1 MLAELQTREQ
11 RDPGTTSC
19 CELFATSV
27 VVVMCRSS
35 RIPTLRR
42 LATASLGIV
51 MFAGLAACGGSHASS
66 SDGSSADGSADRLTV
81 VTTVAPIT
89 SIAANIVGDRAEIIG
104 VVPEGTNSHTFEPPP
119 SAAEVMSTADV
130 VFINGLQ
137 LEEPTKELALA
148 NVADGVRVV
157 EIGDQ
162 VISPDRYKF
171 DFSFPESGGKPN
183 PHLWTDPTLVKAYAD
198 VIHDNMIAI
207 DPAGTSVYDANLAE
221 FEQLVDDFDTATRK
235 AFATIP
241 EDQRKLVTYHDA
253 YAYFAD
259 TYGWNV
265 IGAIQ
270 PSDFGDPTPKD
281 VAALID
287 QIEAEKVPAIFGSE
301 VFPSPILE
309 QIAKETGATYVDDLR
324 DDDLPGTPGEAEHSW
339 LGLMRFNFVTMTE
352 ALGGDAAALQN
363 FVVRNVT
370 PDRAEY
376 PQ

>member
-1 MLAELQTREQ
+1 MI
-11 RDPGTTSC
+11 RDSATNGT
-19 CELFATSV
+19 LGRLVAAGATV
-27 VVVMCRSS
+27 V
-35 RIPTLRR
+35 L
-42 LATASLGIV
+42 IV
-51 MFAGLAACGGSHASS
+51 TLAACGSDESSGGTSS
-66 SDGSSADGSADRLTV
+66 SDESTDRLQV

-89 SIAANIVGDRAEIIG
+89 SIAANIIGDRAEIIG
-104 VVPEGTNSHTFEPPP
+104 IVPEGTNSHTFEPPP

-137 LEEPTKELALA
+137 LEEPTKELAQA
-148 NVADGVRVV
+148 NVADGVEVV

-162 VISPDRYKF
+162 VISPGEYKY

-183 PHLWTDPTLVKAYAD
+183 PHLWTDPVLVKAYAD
-198 VIHDNMIAI
+198 VIRDTMIEI
-207 DPAGTSVYDANLAE
+207 DPEGASVYDANLAE
-221 FEQLVDDFDTATRK
+221 FEQLVDDFDAATKTA
-235 AFATIP
+235 FDTIA

-281 VAALID
+281 VTDLID
-287 QIEAEKVPAIFGSE
+287 QIEAENVSAIFGSE

-309 QIAKETGATYVDDLR
+309 QIAEETGATYVDDLR
-324 DDDLPGTPGEAEHSW
+324 DDDLPGEPGEVDHSW
-339 LGLMRFNFVTMTE
+339 LGLMKFNFVTMTE
-352 ALGGDAAALQN
+352 ALGGDASALRE
-363 FVVRNVT
+363 FVVRNVV
-370 PDRAEY
+370 PDDAEY

>member
-1 MLAELQTREQ
+1 MIL
-11 RDPGTTSC
+11 
-19 CELFATSV
+19 V
-27 VVVMCRSS
+27 
-35 RIPTLRR
+35 
-42 LATASLGIV
+42 
-51 MFAGLAACGGSHASS
+51 GLAACGGQDASPNDASAAAGS
-66 SDGSSADGSADRLTV
+66 SDQLQV

-89 SIAANIVGDRAEIIG
+89 SIAANIIGDRAEITGI
-104 VVPEGTNSHTFEPPP
+104 VAEGTNSHTFEPPP

-137 LEEPTKELALA
+137 LEEPTKKLAQA

-162 VISPDRYKF
+162 VISPGQYKY

-183 PHLWTDPTLVKAYAD
+183 PHLWTDPVLAKAYAN
-198 VIHDNMIAI
+198 VIYDTMIAI
-207 DPAGTSVYDANLAE
+207 DPEGTSIYDANLAE
-221 FEQLVDDFDTATRK
+221 FEQLVDDFDVATTK
-235 AFATIP
+235 AFDTIP

-270 PSDFGDPTPKD
+270 PSDFGDPTPKE
-281 VAALID
+281 VAGLID
-287 QIEAEKVPAIFGSE
+287 QIEAENVTAIFGSE

-324 DDDLPGTPGEAEHSW
+324 DDDLPGEPGEADHSW
-339 LGLMRFNFVTMTE
+339 LGLMKFNFVTMTQ
-352 ALGGDAAALQN
+352 ALGGNAGPLEE
-363 FVVRNVT
+363 FVVRNVA
-370 PDRAEY
+370 PDNAEY